1 MVTLKVKITTFCNLI
16 DENIIYP
23 KPKQQCY
30 FVLGREGGAAG
41 PLHYPKLILLLLLLF
56 TSLLCNNLL
65 FWTSINLFSY
75 SIHSLSLSQI
85 NNNKQFQAIKTT
97 LLKRKTPHTPN
108 TKSNQ
113 QNQNQYQY
121 KPTRIITT
129 KKKKDRTLTQSDFF
143 ISHQTPKASTKTNL

>member
-1 MVTLKVKITTFCNLI
+1 MVTLKVKITRFCNLI

-30 FVLGREGGAAG
+30 FVWGAAG
-41 PLHYPKLILLLLLLF
+41 PLHNPKLILLLLLLF
-56 TSLLCNNLL
+56 TSLICCFGLQSISSLL
-65 FWTSINLFSY
+65 F
-75 SIHSLSLSQI
+75 SQI

-97 LLKRKTPHTPN
+97 LRKRKTTHTPY

-121 KPTRIITT
+121 KLTTIITT